1 MSEADPNRDETSSF
15 PVGETTPNPV
25 ALVVGDGVLETVPL
39 DRTLLTDRF
48 GEVFT
53 SEAIGFGLSG
63 RRRKENRR
71 VGTSTRAVFGPT
83 QIWMTGWRAADGG

>member
-1 MSEADPNRDETSSF
+1 MSEADPNRNQTSAF
-15 PVGETTPNPV
+15 AIGQTTPNPV
-25 ALVVGDGVLETVPL
+25 TLIVGDGVIEAALP
-39 DRTLLTDRF
+39 DRAPATDRF
-48 GEVFT
+48 GEIFT

-71 VGTSTRAVFGPT
+71 VGTSTCAVFGPA